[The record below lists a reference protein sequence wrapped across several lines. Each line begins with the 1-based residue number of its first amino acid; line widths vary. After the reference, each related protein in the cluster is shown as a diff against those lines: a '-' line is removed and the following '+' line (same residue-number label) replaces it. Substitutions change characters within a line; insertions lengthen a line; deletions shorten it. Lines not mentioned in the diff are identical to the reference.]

1 MKPDPLA
8 LLRPIIEKVED
19 GILDLLKAGLPPR
32 FLIEGFP
39 DDPGDFDLAGIE
51 RAALV
56 HYVGSKYRDAEAI
69 GAGESNRML
78 HYGVHLY
85 IRSTGEGD
93 PARQD
98 SYRTVED
105 VRLALQGQ
113 RIQGGALTIVSDEL
127 AEQDGGLWHWV
138 VEVSIG
144 VKAVA
149 PRRQVR
155 PMIKDFTR
163 REATG

>member
-1 MKPDPLA
+1 MTDPLA
-8 LLRPIIEKVED
+8 MPASIVGKIED
-19 GILDLLKAGLPPR
+19 GILGLLKDAMPPR

-39 DDPGDFDLAGIE
+39 DDPGEFDLANIE

-69 GAGESNRML
+69 ETGESKRML
-78 HYGVHLY
+78 QYGVHLY
-85 IRSTGEGD
+85 IRSVGKGD

-98 SYRTVED
+98 SYRAVED
-105 VRLALQGQ
+105 TRQALQGQ
-113 RIQGGALTIVSDEL
+113 RLQGGALTIVSDEL

-155 PMIKDFTR
+155 PMIKAFS
-163 REATG
+163 EKGAVA